1 MPNPADRAAIEAAQ
15 ANATASR
22 RDASMLLESGAENAR
37 RFTESAE
44 QQLARGMVALGK
56 TGNLS
61 VEENA
66 LPESGIALGST
77 DTEESKAYRK
87 TVTDRI
93 AEIRKNRNFR
103 SDENAAPGTPHRELW
118 DLEQSLNAMGPEGST
133 VADIRNPEALRHAS
147 GSDLLTMVTTRDS
160 FERDK
165 RTIMRGAKNEAM
177 TMLLSGENYDEQ
189 ANWAKKAMDYN
200 TFQTILGT
208 GLKIGGMFL

>member
-15 ANATASR
+15 ANAAASR
-22 RDASMLLESGAENAR
+22 RDASMLLETGAENAR
-37 RFTESAE
+37 MFTASAE

-66 LPESGIALGST
+66 LPESGIALGDT
-77 DTEESKAYRK
+77 DTDESRKYR
-87 TVTDRI
+87 RELE
-93 AEIRKNRNFR
+93 AEIAKLRKEGNEPDETR
-103 SDENAAPGTPHRELW
+103 SPGNARRQLW
-118 DLEQSLNAMGPEGST
+118 DAEQALKALGPKGST

-177 TMLLSGENYDEQ
+177 TMLISGENYEEQ
-189 ANWAKKAMDYN
+189 AGWAKKAMDYN